1 MSKKMSHSKRMRHSK
16 RIRHSKRMRRKSK
29 KLLKGGANNLQ
40 SRLYALRQ
48 TNPKQTRKQMIQA
61 LQKKETRTRL
71 PSPDTIRYVRSA
83 KNNHKA
89 QRNRLKEFVDTGK
102 IKQAQL
108 KNGLPTVQRIKPQTS
123 YEKLIA
129 LMQSPSRAV
138 YNGPLSSKP
147 EVQPKPQSA
156 NNRAINKFEDNVSKS
171 STNSDFILAYS
182 KLPNKYKP
190 NSFAGMSVKDKN
202 QIGALRKFF
211 RSEYEK
217 KMKKKLKNIYNFFP
231 WAG

>member
-16 RIRHSKRMRRKSK
+16 RIRNSKRMSRKSK

-61 LQKKETRTRL
+61 LQKKE
-71 PSPDTIRYVRSA
+71 RSA
-83 KNNHKA
+83 KNHHKA
-89 QRNRLKEFVDTGK
+89 QRNRLKEFVEIGK
-102 IKQAQL
+102 IKQAML
-108 KNGLPTVQRIKPQTS
+108 KKGIPIVPSIKPETE
-123 YEKLIA
+123 YEKIIR
-129 LMQSPSRAV
+129 LMKSPSMAP
-138 YNGPLSSKP
+138 YKGPFRYKP
-147 EVQPKPQSA
+147 EVQHKPQSA

-171 STNSDFILAYS
+171 STNPDFILAYS
-182 KLPNKYKP
+182 KLPNKYKS

>member
-16 RIRHSKRMRRKSK
+16 RIRNSKRMRRKSK
-29 KLLKGGANNLQ
+29 KLLKGGSKFERNLKNIRKYSPKNTSNQ
-40 SRLYALRQ
+40 LAEELR
-48 TNPKQTRKQMIQA
+48 N
-61 LQKKETRTRL
+61 KETRTRL

-108 KNGLPTVQRIKPQTS
+108 KNGLPTVPRIKPQTS

-156 NNRAINKFEDNVSKS
+156 NNRAINKFIDNVSKS
-171 STNSDFILAYS
+171 STNPDFILAYS

-202 QIGALRKFF
+202 QIGDLRKFF

-217 KMKKKLKNIYNFFP
+217 KMKKKLKNIYNFIP

>member
-1 MSKKMSHSKRMRHSK
+1 MSHSKRMRHSK

-48 TNPKQTRKQMIQA
+48 NNPKQTRKQMIQA
-61 LQKKETRTRL
+61 LQKKE
-71 PSPDTIRYVRSA
+71 RSA
-83 KNNHKA
+83 KNHHKA
-89 QRNRLKEFVDTGK
+89 QRNRLKEFVDIGK

-108 KNGLPTVQRIKPQTS
+108 KKGLPTVPRIKPQTA

-156 NNRAINKFEDNVSKS
+156 NNRAINKFIDNVSKS
-171 STNSDFILAYS
+171 STNPDFILAYS

>member
-1 MSKKMSHSKRMRHSK
+1 MRNSKRMRHSK
-16 RIRHSKRMRRKSK
+16 RIRNSKRMRRKSK

-48 TNPKQTRKQMIQA
+48 NNPKQTRKQMMQA
-61 LQKKETRTRL
+61 LQKKE
-71 PSPDTIRYVRSA
+71 RSA
-83 KNNHKA
+83 KNHHKA
-89 QRNRLKEFVDTGK
+89 QRNRLKEFVDIGK

-108 KNGLPTVQRIKPQTS
+108 KKGLPIVPSIKPETE
-123 YEKLIA
+123 YEKIIR
-129 LMQSPSRAV
+129 LMKSPSMAPYKGQFR
-138 YNGPLSSKP
+138 YKP
-147 EVQPKPQSA
+147 EVQHKPQSA
-156 NNRAINKFEDNVSKS
+156 NNIAINKFKDNVSKS
-171 STNSDFILAYS
+171 STDPDFISAYS

-190 NSFAGMSVKDKN
+190 NYFAGMSVKDKK
-202 QIGALRKFF
+202 QIGDLRKFF